1 MLKILIGATT
11 AALMATTAMAADFKP
26 AVIFDM
32 GGKFD
37 KSFNEGVWNG
47 VKKFIDETGT
57 EVMEFEVTNEAQREQ
72 AMRRMVRRGA
82 TVVLGV
88 GFAQADAI
96 NAVAGDNPDVD
107 FAIIDVSWLDQPN
120 LRQYAF
126 KEHEGSY
133 LVGVAA
139 AMASESNTVG
149 FVGGMD
155 IPLIR
160 KFACGYVQG
169 VKETNPDA
177 TVIEVMTGTTPAA
190 WNDPTKGAELAQSQ
204 MDRGADVIYHAAGG
218 TGLGVIRAVADKG
231 KLAIGVDSNQNG
243 IAPGSVLT
251 SMLKRVDV
259 AAYDTLKSAM
269 EGKFESGVNV
279 LGLAEDG
286 VDWALDDNNKD
297 LVNAE
302 MIAEVKAARAAII
315 AGDIVVHNYDNDG
328 ECPAEFEKRAISAS
342 LSADDIT
349 SEIKALSARLDELES
364 MLK

>member
-1 MLKILIGATT
+1 MLKSILGAAT
-11 AALMATTAMAADFKP
+11 AVLMATTAMAADFKP
-26 AVIFDM
+26 AVVFDM

-47 VKKFIDETGT
+47 VKKFMDETGT

-82 TVVLGV
+82 TVVIGV

-96 NAVAGDNPDVD
+96 DAVAADNPDVE
-107 FAIIDVSWLDQPN
+107 FAIIDVSWLDRPN

-139 AMASESNTVG
+139 ALASESDTVG
-149 FVGGMD
+149 FIGGMD

-169 VKETNPDA
+169 VKETNADA
-177 TVIEVMTGTTPAA
+177 TVIEAMTGATPSA

-218 TGLGVIRAVADKG
+218 TGLGVIRAVADQD

-243 IAPGSVLT
+243 IAPGHVLT

-259 AAYDTLKSAM
+259 AAYDTLKLAS
-269 EGKFESGVNV
+269 EGKFESGVSI
-279 LGLAEDG
+279 LGLKEDG

-297 LVNAE
+297 LVSDE
-302 MIAEVKAARAAII
+302 MKAAVEEARAKII
-315 AGDIVVHNYDNDG
+315 AGDIVVHNYDDDSS
-328 ECPAEFEKRAISAS
+328 CPF
-342 LSADDIT
+342 
-349 SEIKALSARLDELES
+349 
-364 MLK
+364 

>member
-1 MLKILIGATT
+1 MLKTLIGAAT
-11 AALMATTAMAADFKP
+11 AALLTSTAFAADFKP
-26 AVIFDM
+26 AVVFDM

-47 VKKFIDETGT
+47 VKKFMDETGT

-96 NAVAGDNPDVD
+96 DAVAADHPDVK
-107 FAIIDVSWLDQPN
+107 FAIVDVSWLDRPN

-139 AMASESNTVG
+139 ALSSKTDTVG
-149 FVGGMD
+149 FIGGMD

-169 VKETNPDA
+169 VKDTNGDA
-177 TVIEVMTGTTPAA
+177 TVIEAMTGTTPSA

-218 TGLGVIRAVADKG
+218 TGLGVIRAVADKD
-231 KLAIGVDSNQNG
+231 KFAIGVDSNQNG
-243 IAPGSVLT
+243 IAPGNVLT

-259 AAYDTLKSAM
+259 AAYDTLKRAS
-269 EGKFESGVNV
+269 EDNFEAGVSI

-286 VDWALDDNNKD
+286 VDWAIDENNKP
-297 LVNAE
+297 LITLAVHEAVEN
-302 MIAEVKAARAAII
+302 ARAKIV
-315 AGDIVVHNYDNDG
+315 AGEIVVHNYDDDKS
-328 ECPAEFEKRAISAS
+328 CPH
-342 LSADDIT
+342 
-349 SEIKALSARLDELES
+349 
-364 MLK
+364 